1 MGSIP
6 VRSTKNS
13 RVIKYVGCF
22 FLCLFVAEIE
32 PRFDRL
38 RGGRAPFVVQYFV
51 FPTFPPLSGEFT
63 RQEYQKQSSNK
74 ICRLFFL
81 CLFVAEIEPRFD
93 RLRGGRAPFVV
104 NTSYFRHFPRYRGNL
119 PVRSTRKTTIFCGF
133 FIFSLYIVVD
143 FL

>member
-38 RGGRAPFVVQYFV
+38 RGGRAPFVVNTSYFRH
-51 FPTFPPLSGEFT
+51 FPRYRGNLPVRSTKNSRVIKYVG
-63 RQEYQKQSSNK
+63 
-74 ICRLFFL
+74 CFFL

>member
-22 FLCLFVAEIE
+22 LCLFVAEIE
-32 PRFDRL
+32 PWFDRL

-63 RQEYQKQSSNK
+63 RQEYQKKPQYLVVF
-74 ICRLFFL
+74 LFFHYIL
-81 CLFVAEIEPRFD
+81 WSV
-93 RLRGGRAPFVV
+93 
-104 NTSYFRHFPRYRGNL
+104 
-119 PVRSTRKTTIFCGF
+119 
-133 FIFSLYIVVD
+133 FSEYAD
-143 FL
+143 FQ

>member
-6 VRSTKNS
+6 VRSTKNG
-13 RVIKYVGCF
+13 RVIKYVGC

-63 RQEYQKQSSNK
+63 RQEYQKRSSNK
-74 ICRLFFL
+74 IRRLFFYYKCKIFGNVTIKDEKNMASTINL
-81 CLFVAEIEPRFD
+81 RIIPKFDKNKPAYYPCFVTYLSCVLSKVMI
-93 RLRGGRAPFVV
+93 
-104 NTSYFRHFPRYRGNL
+104 
-119 PVRSTRKTTIFCGF
+119 
-133 FIFSLYIVVD
+133 
-143 FL
+143 